1 MNENKSLKHQFK
13 ITLFFAILNLLLI
26 AFIFIHSLTPADIS
40 QEESGAVTDWLSY
53 VFPFELSENIVRKLA
68 HFIEFSALGIITT
81 LTVYSYCQK
90 VIGGVYFKLFVCLA
104 TAVCD
109 EAIQLNIDGR
119 SGQVSDIF
127 LDFSGCLFG
136 LILTSIVIGIV
147 LYLKKR
153 KDRRNGTN

>member
-13 ITLFFAILNLLLI
+13 ITLFFASLNLLLI

-53 VFPFELSENIVRKLA
+53 VFPFELSENLVRKLA

-90 VIGGVYFKLFVCLA
+90 VMGGVYFKLFVCLA

>member
-53 VFPFELSENIVRKLA
+53 VFPFELSENLVRKLA

>member
-1 MNENKSLKHQFK
+1 MNTNKSLKHQFI
-13 ITLFFAILNLLLI
+13 ITLIFAILNILLI

-53 VFPFELSENIVRKLA
+53 IFPFGLSENLVRKLA
-68 HFIEFSALGIITT
+68 HFIEFSALGIITS

-109 EAIQLNIDGR
+109 EAIQLNVRGR
-119 SGQVSDIF
+119 SGQVTDIL

-136 LILTSIVIGIV
+136 LLITTITTGIV
-147 LYLKKR
+147 LYIKRR
-153 KDRRNGTN
+153 KDRRKENG

>member
-53 VFPFELSENIVRKLA
+53 VFPFELSENLVRKLA

-147 LYLKKR
+147 LYLKKE
-153 KDRRNGTN
+153 KG

>member
-26 AFIFIHSLTPADIS
+26 AFIFMHSLTPANIS
-40 QEESGAVTDWLSY
+40 QEESGTVTDWLSY
-53 VFPFELSENIVRKLA
+53 VFPFELSENLVRKLA

-136 LILTSIVIGIV
+136 LILTSIIIGIV

-153 KDRRNGTN
+153 KDRKNGTN

>member
-53 VFPFELSENIVRKLA
+53 VFPFELSENLVRKLA

-90 VIGGVYFKLFVCLA
+90 VMGGVYFKLFVCLA

>member
-53 VFPFELSENIVRKLA
+53 VFPFELSENLVRKLA

-90 VIGGVYFKLFVCLA
+90 VMGGVYFKLFVCLA

-127 LDFSGCLFG
+127 LDFSGCLVG

>member
-1 MNENKSLKHQFK
+1 MNTNKSLKHQFI
-13 ITLFFAILNLLLI
+13 ITLIFAILNLLLI
-26 AFIFIHSLTPADIS
+26 AFIFMHSLTPADIS

-53 VFPFELSENIVRKLA
+53 VFPFELSENLVRKLA

-90 VIGGVYFKLFVCLA
+90 VMGGVYFKLFVCLA

>member
-1 MNENKSLKHQFK
+1 MNTNKSLKHQFI
-13 ITLFFAILNLLLI
+13 ITLIFAILNLLLI

-53 VFPFELSENIVRKLA
+53 VFPFELSENLVRKLA

-90 VIGGVYFKLFVCLA
+90 VMGGVYFKLFVCLA

-136 LILTSIVIGIV
+136 LILTSIIIGIV

>member
-1 MNENKSLKHQFK
+1 M
-13 ITLFFAILNLLLI
+13 
-26 AFIFIHSLTPADIS
+26 
-40 QEESGAVTDWLSY
+40 
-53 VFPFELSENIVRKLA
+53 
-68 HFIEFSALGIITT
+68 
-81 LTVYSYCQK
+81 
-90 VIGGVYFKLFVCLA
+90 GGVYFKLFVCLA

>member
-53 VFPFELSENIVRKLA
+53 VFPFELSENLVRKLA

-90 VIGGVYFKLFVCLA
+90 VMGGVYFKLFVCLA

-147 LYLKKR
+147 LYLKMR

>member
-53 VFPFELSENIVRKLA
+53 VFPFELSENLVRKLA

-90 VIGGVYFKLFVCLA
+90 VMGGVYFKLFVCLA

-147 LYLKKR
+147 LYLKKE
-153 KDRRNGTN
+153 KG

>member
-90 VIGGVYFKLFVCLA
+90 VMGGVYFKLFVCLA